1 MKENEIT
8 GVYELVPMGAPG
20 TYITDKSTYCS
31 LTSADNQN
39 GIACAYYAMSD
50 SGYFRKRQK

>member
-8 GVYELVPMGAPG
+8 GVYELVPMGAPW
-20 TYITDKSTYCS
+20 TYYTDKSIYCS
-31 LTSADNQN
+31 LTSPDNQN

-50 SGYFRKRQK
+50 SGYFKKLKK

>member
-1 MKENEIT
+1 
-8 GVYELVPMGAPG
+8 MGAPG

-31 LTSADNQN
+31 LTSTDNQN

-50 SGYFRKRQK
+50 SGYFRKLKK